1 MDRRLKRQLA
11 RWSAGDLP
19 QIKVNST
26 MPVKIIA
33 VAVLI
38 GIIGFMS
45 AYTVETG
52 NVAVERTLGK
62 VDHEEQGQ
70 GLNFK
75 MPFLTNSIEF
85 SAKEIAIDINDLTP
99 KAADNLSLKDLDVS
113 VFYRV
118 PKDRVSELMVKYAAA
133 AARGADGVYM
143 PAYGLLYREA
153 RAAIYEQVAQI
164 DSLQLHKR
172 RDFLQNEVLEELQGR
187 LERSDPG
194 DIIITR
200 VVVRALNTD
209 PSIEAAIR
217 DAVEAE
223 KRLEAKQVQ
232 VEIAKK
238 DAEIEIERAKG
249 IAEANNII
257 NSSLTAEY
265 LQHEVNLA
273 LQQFA
278 DNNGSVVVIP
288 ANMQGF
294 DLILD
299 SNQLRRGQN

>member
-1 MDRRLKRQLA
+1 MERIRVKNTM
-11 RWSAGDLP
+11 
-19 QIKVNST
+19 QIKA
-26 MPVKIIA
+26 II
-33 VAVLI
+33 VVVLI
-38 GIIGFMS
+38 GLVGFMS

-62 VDHEEQGQ
+62 VDHDENGQ

-75 MPFLTNSIEF
+75 MPFVTNALEF

-118 PKDRVSELMVKYAAA
+118 PQERVSELFVKYASA

-143 PAYGLLYREA
+143 PAYGLMFREA
-153 RAAIYEQVAQI
+153 RSAIYEQVAKI
-164 DSLQLHKR
+164 DSLQLHKQR
-172 RDFLQNEVLEELQGR
+172 ELLQSSVLEELQGR
-187 LERSDPG
+187 LDRTDPG
-194 DIIITR
+194 DLIITR

-257 NSSLTAEY
+257 NSSLTREY
-265 LQHEVNLA
+265 LQHEVNTA
-273 LQQFA
+273 LLRFA
-278 DNNGSVVVIP
+278 DNDGSVVVIP

-294 DLILD
+294 EMILD
-299 SNQLRRGQN
+299 TSQQRRGNE

>member
-1 MDRRLKRQLA
+1 M
-11 RWSAGDLP
+11 
-19 QIKVNST
+19 QIKAIVAIT
-26 MPVKIIA
+26 LFGVIA
-33 VAVLI
+33 
-38 GIIGFMS
+38 FMS

-62 VDHEEQGQ
+62 VDHEEKGQ

-75 MPFLTNSIEF
+75 MPFLTNSLEF

-118 PKDRVSELMVKYAAA
+118 PNDRVSELFVKYAAA

-143 PAYGLLYREA
+143 PAYGLMYREA
-153 RAAIYEQVAQI
+153 RSAIYEQVARI
-164 DSLQLHKR
+164 DSLQLHKQR
-172 RDFLQNEVLEELQGR
+172 EILQLAVLEELQGR
-187 LERSDPG
+187 LEKTDPG
-194 DIIITR
+194 DLVITR

-265 LQHEVNLA
+265 LQHEVNTA
-273 LQQFA
+273 LLRFA
-278 DNNGSVVVIP
+278 DNEGSVVVIP

-294 DLILD
+294 EMILD
-299 SNQLRRGQN
+299 SGALRRGNQ

>member
-1 MDRRLKRQLA
+1 MKKLGAIGFLF
-11 RWSAGDLP
+11 P
-19 QIKVNST
+19 
-26 MPVKIIA
+26 A
-33 VAVLI
+33 VAI
-38 GIIGFMS
+38 GVIGFMS

-62 VDHEEQGQ
+62 VNHEEQLQ

-75 MPFLTNSIEF
+75 MPFLTSKQEF
-85 SAKEIAIDINDLTP
+85 SSKEIAIDINDLTP

-118 PKDRVSELMVKYAAA
+118 PQDRVSELFVKYAASSG
-133 AARGADGVYM
+133 RGPDGIYL
-143 PAYGLLYREA
+143 PAYGLVVREA
-153 RAAIYEQVAQI
+153 RSAIYEQVAEI
-164 DSLQLHKR
+164 DSLQLHKQR
-172 RDFLQNEVLEELQGR
+172 EALQTDVLEGLQKR
-187 LERSDPG
+187 LDRSDEG

-223 KRLEAKQVQ
+223 KRLEAKEVQ

-238 DAEIEIERAKG
+238 DAEIEVERAKG
-249 IAEANNII
+249 IAEANAII
-257 NSSLTAEY
+257 NESLTVEY
-265 LQHEVNLA
+265 LQHEVNTA
-273 LQQFA
+273 LLRFA
-278 DNNGSVVVIP
+278 DNDSSVVVIP

-294 DLILD
+294 EMILD
-299 SNQLRRGQN
+299 GSSLGRKSQ

>member
-1 MDRRLKRQLA
+1 MKRLGAIGL
-11 RWSAGDLP
+11 LFP
-19 QIKVNST
+19 
-26 MPVKIIA
+26 A
-33 VAVLI
+33 VAI
-38 GIIGFMS
+38 GVIAFMS

-62 VDHEEQGQ
+62 VNHEERLQ

-75 MPFLTNSIEF
+75 MPFLTTRQEF

-113 VFYRV
+113 IYYRV
-118 PKDRVSELMVKYAAA
+118 PQDRISELFVKYAQS
-133 AARGADGVYM
+133 AARGSDGIYM
-143 PAYGLLYREA
+143 PAYGLVVREA
-153 RAAIYEQVAQI
+153 RSAIYEQVSKI
-164 DSLQLHKR
+164 DSLQLHKQR
-172 RDFLQNEVLEELQGR
+172 ESLQSDVLQELQNR
-187 LERSDPG
+187 LDRSDPG
-194 DIIITR
+194 DIIISR

-238 DAEIEIERAKG
+238 DAEIEVERAKG
-249 IAEANNII
+249 IAEANAII
-257 NSSLTAEY
+257 NQSLTAAY
-265 LQHEVNLA
+265 LQHEINTA
-273 LQQFA
+273 LLRFA
-278 DNNGSVVVIP
+278 DNESSVVVIP

-294 DLILD
+294 EMILD
-299 SNQLRRGQN
+299 GSSLGNSSQ

>member
-1 MDRRLKRQLA
+1 MTSKFKRDLA
-11 RWSAGDLP
+11 RLTGVNLRRGEVRNTM
-19 QIKVNST
+19 QIKF
-26 MPVKIIA
+26 IA
-33 VAVLI
+33 VAILI
-38 GIIGFMS
+38 GVVGFMS

-62 VDHEEQGQ
+62 VNHEEQEQ

-75 MPFLTNSIEF
+75 MPFLTNSMEF

-113 VFYRV
+113 VFYQV
-118 PKDRVSELMVKYAAA
+118 PKDRISELFVKYAAA
-133 AARGADGVYM
+133 AARGADGIYM
-143 PAYGLLYREA
+143 PAYGLLVREA
-153 RAAIYEQVAQI
+153 RAAIYEQVSQI
-164 DSLQLHKR
+164 DSLQLHKQR
-172 RDFLQNEVLEELQGR
+172 GLLQSDVLTELQRR
-187 LERSDPG
+187 LDSSDPG
-194 DIIITR
+194 DIVITR

-265 LQHEVNLA
+265 LQHEVNTA
-273 LQQFA
+273 LLRFA
-278 DNNGSVVVIP
+278 DNDGSVVVIP

-294 DLILD
+294 EMILD
-299 SNQLRRGQN
+299 GGALRRANQ

>member
-1 MDRRLKRQLA
+1 MKGLGAIGL
-11 RWSAGDLP
+11 LFP
-19 QIKVNST
+19 
-26 MPVKIIA
+26 A
-33 VAVLI
+33 V
-38 GIIGFMS
+38 IIGVIVFMS

-62 VDHEEQGQ
+62 VNHEEQVQ

-75 MPFLTNSIEF
+75 MPFMTSRQEF

-113 VFYRV
+113 IFYRV
-118 PKDRVSELMVKYAAA
+118 PQDSVSELYVKYAQASG
-133 AARGADGVYM
+133 RGTDGIYL
-143 PAYGLLYREA
+143 PAYGLVVREA
-153 RAAIYEQVAQI
+153 RSTIYEQVAKI
-164 DSLQLHKR
+164 DSLQLHKQR
-172 RDFLQNEVLEELQGR
+172 ESLQTDVLEELQSR

-194 DIIITR
+194 DIVITR

-223 KRLEAKQVQ
+223 KRLEAKEVQ

-249 IAEANNII
+249 IAEANAII
-257 NSSLTAEY
+257 NESLTAAY
-265 LQHEVNLA
+265 LQHEVNIA
-273 LQQFA
+273 LQRFA
-278 DNNGSVVVIP
+278 DNEGSVVVIP

-294 DLILD
+294 EMILD
-299 SNQLRRGQN
+299 GSSLGNRSQ

>member
-1 MDRRLKRQLA
+1 MGFRREIFGQAKL
-11 RWSAGDLP
+11 G
-19 QIKVNST
+19 V
-26 MPVKIIA
+26 
-33 VAVLI
+33 VAVLAGVAI
-38 GIIGFMS
+38 YMS

-62 VDHEEQGQ
+62 VDHDERQQ

-75 MPFLTNSIEF
+75 APMLTTALEF
-85 SAKEIAIDINDLTP
+85 SAKEIAIDFNDLTP

-113 VFYRV
+113 VFYRAM
-118 PKDRVSELMVKYAAA
+118 PDRISELMVKYAGSAVKGDD
-133 AARGADGVYM
+133 GAYL
-143 PAYGLLYREA
+143 PAWVLVVREA
-153 RAAIYEQVAQI
+153 RSAIYEKVSEI
-164 DSLQLHKR
+164 DSLQLHKQR
-172 RDFLQNEVLEELQGR
+172 ELLQNAVQQELQRR
-187 LERSDPG
+187 LDQSDPG
-194 DIIITR
+194 EFQITR

-249 IAEANNII
+249 IAEANRII

-265 LQHEVNLA
+265 LQHEVNTA
-273 LQQFA
+273 LLEFA
-278 DNNGSVVVIP
+278 DNGGSVVVIP

-299 SNQLRRGQN
+299 SDSLRRSQPANTGN

>member
-1 MDRRLKRQLA
+1 M
-11 RWSAGDLP
+11 
-19 QIKVNST
+19 QI
-26 MPVKIIA
+26 KIIA
-33 VAVLI
+33 VAILI
-38 GIIGFMS
+38 GIVGFMS

-62 VDHEEQGQ
+62 VDHAEQGQ

-75 MPFLTNSIEF
+75 MPFLTNSMEF

-113 VFYRV
+113 VFYQV
-118 PKDRVSELMVKYAAA
+118 PKDRVSELFVKYAAA
-133 AARGADGVYM
+133 AARGADGIYM
-143 PAYGLLYREA
+143 PAYGLLVREA
-153 RAAIYEQVAQI
+153 RAAIYEQVSQI
-164 DSLQLHKR
+164 DSLQLHKQR
-172 RDFLQNEVLEELQGR
+172 GLLQSEVMEELQSR
-187 LERSDPG
+187 LNNSDPG

-265 LQHEVNLA
+265 LQHEVNTA
-273 LQQFA
+273 LLRFA
-278 DNNGSVVVIP
+278 DNEGSVVVIP

-294 DLILD
+294 EMILD
-299 SNQLRRGQN
+299 SGALRRGNQ

>member
-1 MDRRLKRQLA
+1 MSRRLSRQLA
-11 RWSAGDLP
+11 RLTESGVRRIEVKNTM
-19 QIKVNST
+19 QIKFIAAV
-26 MPVKIIA
+26 VLFGIIA
-33 VAVLI
+33 V
-38 GIIGFMS
+38 MS

-62 VDHEEQGQ
+62 VDHEEKEQ

-118 PKDRVSELMVKYAAA
+118 PQDRVSELMVKYAASA
-133 AARGADGVYM
+133 TRGQDGVYM

-153 RAAIYEQVAQI
+153 RAAIYEQVSRI
-164 DSLQLHKR
+164 DSLQLHKQ
-172 RDFLQNEVLEELQGR
+172 RDILQNEVLEELQGR
-187 LERSDPG
+187 LERTDPG
-194 DIIITR
+194 DLVITR

-217 DAVEAE
+217 EAVEAE

-257 NSSLTAEY
+257 NESLTAEY
-265 LQHEVNLA
+265 LQHEVNKA

-278 DNNGSVVVIP
+278 DNAGSVVVIP

-299 SNQLRRGQN
+299 SGQLRRSGN

>member
-1 MDRRLKRQLA
+1 MA
-11 RWSAGDLP
+11 RIKVKNTM
-19 QIKVNST
+19 QIKAIV
-26 MPVKIIA
+26 
-33 VAVLI
+33 VAVFI
-38 GIIGFMS
+38 GIVGFMS

-52 NVAVERTLGK
+52 NVAVERTLGR
-62 VDHEEQGQ
+62 VDHDENGQ

-75 MPFLTNSIEF
+75 MPFVTNSLEF

-118 PKDRVSELMVKYAAA
+118 PKDRVSELFVKYASA

-143 PAYGLLYREA
+143 PAYGLMFREA
-153 RAAIYEQVAQI
+153 RSAIYEQVAKI
-164 DSLQLHKR
+164 DSLQLHKQR
-172 RDFLQNEVLEELQGR
+172 ELLQSSVLEELQGR
-187 LERSDPG
+187 LDKSDPG
-194 DIIITR
+194 DLIITR

-257 NSSLTAEY
+257 NSSLTREY
-265 LQHEVNLA
+265 LQHEVNIA
-273 LQQFA
+273 LLKFA
-278 DNNGSVVVIP
+278 DNDGSVVVIP

-294 DLILD
+294 EMILD
-299 SNQLRRGQN
+299 TSQ

>member
-1 MDRRLKRQLA
+1 
-11 RWSAGDLP
+11 
-19 QIKVNST
+19 
-26 MPVKIIA
+26 
-33 VAVLI
+33 VA
-38 GIIGFMS
+38 FAS
-45 AYTVETG
+45 AYTVESG

-62 VDHEEQGQ
+62 VNHEEQEQ

-75 MPFLTNSIEF
+75 LPFITSSLEF

-113 VFYRV
+113 IFYKV
-118 PKDRVSELMVKYAAA
+118 PKNRISELMVKYAGV
-133 AARGADGVYM
+133 AARGSDGVYM
-143 PAYGLLYREA
+143 PAYGLLVREA
-153 RAAIYEQVAQI
+153 RAAIYQQVSEI
-164 DSLQLHKR
+164 DSLQLHKQR
-172 RDFLQNEVLEELQGR
+172 ELLQTEVLAELQNR
-187 LERSDPG
+187 LETSDPG
-194 DIIITR
+194 DLIITR

-265 LQHEVNLA
+265 LQHEVNKA

-278 DNNGSVVVIP
+278 DNDGSVVVIP

-299 SNQLRRGQN
+299 SNQLRRSQ

>member
-1 MDRRLKRQLA
+1 MRRSGA
-11 RWSAGDLP
+11 RFG
-19 QIKVNST
+19 
-26 MPVKIIA
+26 
-33 VAVLI
+33 LI
-38 GIIGFMS
+38 GAVFPVVVVVALIAMS

-52 NVAVERTLGK
+52 NVAVEKTLGK
-62 VDHEEQGQ
+62 VDHEEMLQ

-75 MPFLTNSIEF
+75 LPFLTNRIEF

-113 VFYRV
+113 IFYRV
-118 PKDRVSELMVKYAAA
+118 PQDRVSELMVKYAATA
-133 AARGADGVYM
+133 ERGRDGIYL
-143 PAYGLLYREA
+143 PAFGLVWREA
-153 RAAIYEQVAQI
+153 RSTIYEQVSEI

-172 RDFLQNEVLEELQGR
+172 REFLQTAVMSELQER
-187 LERSDPG
+187 LERTDPG

-265 LQHEVNLA
+265 LQHEVNTA
-273 LQQFA
+273 LLEFA
-278 DNNGSVVVIP
+278 DNQGSVVVIP

-299 SNQLRRGQN
+299 SNQLGRRPQ

>member
-1 MDRRLKRQLA
+1 MKRLA
-11 RWSAGDLP
+11 PIGA
-19 QIKVNST
+19 VF
-26 MPVKIIA
+26 PVVLIA
-33 VAVLI
+33 VVA
-38 GIIGFMS
+38 FMS

-62 VDHEEQGQ
+62 VNHEEMLQ

-75 MPFLTNSIEF
+75 LPFLTNRIEF

-118 PKDRVSELMVKYAAA
+118 PQDRISELMVKYAATA
-133 AARGADGVYM
+133 ERGRDGIYL
-143 PAYGLLYREA
+143 PAFGLVWREA
-153 RAAIYEQVAQI
+153 RSTIYEQVSEI

-172 RDFLQNEVLEELQGR
+172 REFLQTAVLTELQER

-194 DIIITR
+194 DIVITR

-265 LQHEVNLA
+265 LQHEVNTA
-273 LQQFA
+273 LLEFA
-278 DNNGSVVVIP
+278 DNQGSVVVIP

-299 SNQLRRGQN
+299 SNQLGSRPQ

>member
-1 MDRRLKRQLA
+1 MNR
-11 RWSAGDLP
+11 LP
-19 QIKVNST
+19 QLGFIV
-26 MPVKIIA
+26 
-33 VAVLI
+33 VATLL
-38 GIIGFMS
+38 GMLAFMA
-45 AYTVETG
+45 AYTVESG

-62 VDHEEQGQ
+62 VNHTEQLQ

-75 MPFLTNSIEF
+75 APLLTSAQEF
-85 SAKEIAIDINDLTP
+85 SAKEIAIDIDDLKP
-99 KAADNLSLKDLDVS
+99 KAADNLSLRDLDVS
-113 VFYRV
+113 VYYRV
-118 PKDRVSELMVKYAAA
+118 PQDRVSELYVKYAAA
-133 AARGADGVYM
+133 AVRGGDGVWL
-143 PAYGLLYREA
+143 PAYGLVVREA
-153 RAAIYEQVAQI
+153 RAAIYEKVSEI

-172 RDFLQNEVLEELQGR
+172 RELLQNEVLSELQGR
-187 LERSDPG
+187 LEQSDAG
-194 DIIITR
+194 DIYVTR

-249 IAEANNII
+249 IAEANSII
-257 NSSLTAEY
+257 NRSLTAEY
-265 LQHEVNLA
+265 LQHEINKA
-273 LQQFA
+273 LHEFA
-278 DNNGSVVVIP
+278 ENEGSVVVIP

-299 SNQLRRGQN
+299 TGSLQRSSAALDRAPRAQ

>member
-1 MDRRLKRQLA
+1 MKRLGA
-11 RWSAGDLP
+11 IGA
-19 QIKVNST
+19 VF
-26 MPVKIIA
+26 PVVVIAIIA
-33 VAVLI
+33 
-38 GIIGFMS
+38 FMS

-62 VDHEEQGQ
+62 VNHEEMLQ

-75 MPFLTNSIEF
+75 LPFLTTRIEF
-85 SAKEIAIDINDLTP
+85 SAKEIAIDIDDLTP

-118 PKDRVSELMVKYAAA
+118 PQDRISELMVKYAATA
-133 AARGADGVYM
+133 ERGRDGIYL
-143 PAYGLLYREA
+143 PAFGLVWREA
-153 RAAIYEQVAQI
+153 RSTIYEQVSEI

-172 RDFLQNEVLEELQGR
+172 REFLQSAVLTELQER

-194 DIIITR
+194 DIVITR

-265 LQHEVNLA
+265 LQHEVNTA
-273 LQQFA
+273 LLEFA
-278 DNNGSVVVIP
+278 DNQGSVVVIP

-299 SNQLRRGQN
+299 SNQLGNRGQ

>member
-1 MDRRLKRQLA
+1 M
-11 RWSAGDLP
+11 
-19 QIKVNST
+19 QIKVI
-26 MPVKIIA
+26 V
-33 VAVLI
+33 VAILLGTVI
-38 GIIGFMS
+38 VMS

-62 VDHEEQGQ
+62 VNHEEQGQ

-75 MPFLTNSIEF
+75 MPFVTNALEF

-118 PKDRVSELMVKYAAA
+118 PQDRVSELFVKYASAA
-133 AARGADGVYM
+133 VRGADGVYM
-143 PAYGLLYREA
+143 PAYGLLFREA
-153 RAAIYEQVAQI
+153 RAAIYEQVSEI
-164 DSLQLHKR
+164 DSLQLHKQR
-172 RDFLQNEVLEELQGR
+172 ESLQAAVLEELQGR
-187 LERSDPG
+187 LDQSDSG
-194 DIIITR
+194 DIIVTR

-265 LQHEVNLA
+265 LQHEVNTA
-273 LQQFA
+273 LLKFA
-278 DNNGSVVVIP
+278 DNDGSVVVIP

-294 DLILD
+294 EMILD
-299 SNQLRRGQN
+299 SGALRRGSQ

>member
-1 MDRRLKRQLA
+1 MNRLGAIGALFPLLA
-11 RWSAGDLP
+11 IA
-19 QIKVNST
+19 
-26 MPVKIIA
+26 IIA
-33 VAVLI
+33 
-38 GIIGFMS
+38 FMS

-62 VDHEEQGQ
+62 VNHEEQLQ

-75 MPFLTNSIEF
+75 MPFLTTKQEF
-85 SAKEIAIDINDLTP
+85 SSKEIAIDINDLTP

-118 PKDRVSELMVKYAAA
+118 PQDRISELYVKYASASG
-133 AARGADGVYM
+133 RGPDGIYL
-143 PAYGLLYREA
+143 PAYGLVFREA
-153 RAAIYEQVAQI
+153 RSSIYEQVSQI
-164 DSLQLHKR
+164 DSLQLHKQR
-172 RDFLQNEVLEELQGR
+172 ATLQNAVLDELQDR
-187 LERSDPG
+187 LNRTDPG
-194 DIIITR
+194 DIQITR

-217 DAVEAE
+217 EAVEAE

-249 IAEANNII
+249 IAEANQII
-257 NSSLTAEY
+257 NESLTAEY
-265 LQHEVNLA
+265 LQHEVNTA
-273 LQQFA
+273 LLRFA
-278 DNNGSVVVIP
+278 DNDGSVVVIP

-294 DLILD
+294 EMILD
-299 SNQLRRGQN
+299 SSQLGRRGSQ

>member
-1 MDRRLKRQLA
+1 MA
-11 RWSAGDLP
+11 RIRVKNTM
-19 QIKVNST
+19 QIKA
-26 MPVKIIA
+26 I
-33 VAVLI
+33 VAVVVI
-38 GIIGFMS
+38 GIVAFMS
-45 AYTVETG
+45 AYTVESG

-62 VDHEEQGQ
+62 VDHAEQLQ

-75 MPFLTNSIEF
+75 MPFLTSSLEF

-99 KAADNLSLKDLDVS
+99 KAADNLSLNDLDVS

-118 PKDRVSELMVKYAAA
+118 PKDRVSELFVKYAAA

-143 PAYGLLYREA
+143 PAYGLMFREA
-153 RAAIYEQVAQI
+153 RSAIYEQVAKI
-164 DSLQLHKR
+164 DSLQLHKQR
-172 RDFLQNEVLEELQGR
+172 EVLQSSVLEELQGR
-187 LERSDPG
+187 LEKTDPG
-194 DIIITR
+194 DLIITR

-217 DAVEAE
+217 KAVEAE
-223 KRLEAKQVQ
+223 KQLEAKQVQ

-265 LQHEVNLA
+265 LQHEVNTA
-273 LQQFA
+273 LLRFA
-278 DNNGSVVVIP
+278 DNDGSVVVIP

-294 DLILD
+294 EMILD
-299 SNQLRRGQN
+299 GGALRRGNQ

>member
-1 MDRRLKRQLA
+1 MPRPRVKITM
-11 RWSAGDLP
+11 
-19 QIKVNST
+19 QIKALVAL
-26 MPVKIIA
+26 VLVCAIA
-33 VAVLI
+33 
-38 GIIGFMS
+38 FMS

-52 NVAVERTLGK
+52 NVAVERTFGK
-62 VDHEEQGQ
+62 VDHEEKGQ

-75 MPFLTNSIEF
+75 MPLLTNSIEF

-118 PKDRVSELMVKYAAA
+118 PKDRVSELFVKYAAA

-143 PAYGLLYREA
+143 PAYGLMFRET
-153 RAAIYEQVAQI
+153 RSAIYEQVAKI
-164 DSLQLHKR
+164 DSLQLHKQR
-172 RDFLQNEVLEELQGR
+172 EILQSAVQEELQGR
-187 LERSDPG
+187 LEKSDPG
-194 DIIITR
+194 DLIITR

-217 DAVEAE
+217 EAVEAE

-265 LQHEVNLA
+265 LQHEVNTA
-273 LQQFA
+273 LLRFA
-278 DNNGSVVVIP
+278 DNDGSVVVIP

-294 DLILD
+294 EMILD
-299 SNQLRRGQN
+299 SGQLRRGNE

>member
-1 MDRRLKRQLA
+1 MRRLGA
-11 RWSAGDLP
+11 
-19 QIKVNST
+19 
-26 MPVKIIA
+26 
-33 VAVLI
+33 
-38 GIIGFMS
+38 IGFVFPAIMIAAIAFS
-45 AYTVETG
+45 AAYTVDTG
-52 NVAVERTLGK
+52 HVAVERTLGK
-62 VDHEEQGQ
+62 VNHEEQLQ

-75 MPFLTNSIEF
+75 FPFLTSKQEY

-113 VFYRV
+113 IFYRV
-118 PKDRVSELMVKYAAA
+118 PQDRVSELLVKYAAA
-133 AARGADGVYM
+133 SGRGQDGVLL
-143 PAYGLLYREA
+143 PAYGLVVREA
-153 RAAIYEQVAQI
+153 RSAIYEQVSEI

-172 RDFLQNEVLEELQGR
+172 REFLQTAVLEELQER

-194 DIIITR
+194 DMLITR

-249 IAEANNII
+249 IAEANAII
-257 NSSLTAEY
+257 NSSLTGEY
-265 LQHEVNLA
+265 LQHEVNIA
-273 LQQFA
+273 LQRFA
-278 DNNGSVVVIP
+278 DNDGSVVVIP
-288 ANMQGF
+288 ADMQGF
-294 DLILD
+294 DMILD
-299 SNQLRRGQN
+299 ANRRGASN

>member
-1 MDRRLKRQLA
+1 M
-11 RWSAGDLP
+11 
-19 QIKVNST
+19 QI
-26 MPVKIIA
+26 KIIA
-33 VAVLI
+33 AAILL

-45 AYTVETG
+45 AYTVESG

-62 VDHEEQGQ
+62 VNHEEQLQ

-75 MPFLTNSIEF
+75 MPFLTTSIEF

-113 VFYRV
+113 IFYRV

-133 AARGADGVYM
+133 AVRGADGIYM
-143 PAYGLLYREA
+143 PAYGLLFREA
-153 RAAIYEQVAQI
+153 RAAIYEQVSEI
-164 DSLQLHKR
+164 DSLQLHKQR
-172 RDFLQNEVLEELQGR
+172 ELLQADVLEELQGR
-187 LERSDPG
+187 LESSDAG

-223 KRLEAKQVQ
+223 TRLEAKQVQ

-238 DAEIEIERAKG
+238 DAEIEIERAKA

-265 LQHEVNLA
+265 LQHEVNKA
-273 LQQFA
+273 LQRFA
-278 DNNGSVVVIP
+278 DNDGSVVVIP

-294 DLILD
+294 EMILD
-299 SNQLRRGQN
+299 SGQLRRSNE

>member
-1 MDRRLKRQLA
+1 M
-11 RWSAGDLP
+11 
-19 QIKVNST
+19 
-26 MPVKIIA
+26 KIPAIA
-33 VAVLI
+33 AVVAVILLA
-38 GIIGFMS
+38 FMA

-62 VDHEEQGQ
+62 VDHEEQLQ

-75 MPFLTNSIEF
+75 MPLLTEALEF

-113 VFYRV
+113 IFYRV
-118 PKDRVSELMVKYAAA
+118 PQDRVSELMVKYAAS
-133 AARGADGVYM
+133 AARGPDGVYM
-143 PAYGLLYREA
+143 PAYGLVVREA
-153 RAAIYEQVAQI
+153 RSTIYEQVSEI

-172 RDFLQNEVLEELQGR
+172 REMLQSAVLDELQER
-187 LERSDPG
+187 LEKTDPG
-194 DIIITR
+194 DLVITR

-217 DAVEAE
+217 EAVEAE

-257 NSSLTAEY
+257 NESLTAEY
-265 LQHEVNLA
+265 LQHEINKA

-278 DNNGSVVVIP
+278 DNEGSVVVSP

-299 SNQLRRGQN
+299 SNQLRRGSQ

>member
-1 MDRRLKRQLA
+1 MKKLGALGFLFPA
-11 RWSAGDLP
+11 V
-19 QIKVNST
+19 IFV
-26 MPVKIIA
+26 VIA
-33 VAVLI
+33 Y
-38 GIIGFMS
+38 MS

-52 NVAVERTLGK
+52 NVSVERTLGK
-62 VDHEEQGQ
+62 VNHEEQLQ

-75 MPFLTNSIEF
+75 LPFLTSKQEF

-113 VFYRV
+113 IFYRV
-118 PKDRVSELMVKYAAA
+118 PQDRVSELFVKYAASSG
-133 AARGADGVYM
+133 RGADGIYL
-143 PAYGLLYREA
+143 PAYGLVIREA
-153 RAAIYEQVAQI
+153 RSAIYEQVSEI
-164 DSLQLHKR
+164 DSLQLHKQR
-172 RDFLQNEVLEELQGR
+172 EALQTDVLEELQKR
-187 LERSDPG
+187 LQRSDPN

-238 DAEIEIERAKG
+238 DAEIEVERAKG
-249 IAEANNII
+249 IAEANAII

-265 LQHEVNLA
+265 LQHEVNTA
-273 LQQFA
+273 LLRFA
-278 DNNGSVVVIP
+278 DNESSVVVIP

-294 DLILD
+294 EMILD
-299 SNQLRRGQN
+299 GNALGRKSQ

>member
-1 MDRRLKRQLA
+1 MKKLGA
-11 RWSAGDLP
+11 IGAIFP
-19 QIKVNST
+19 
-26 MPVKIIA
+26 IIFVGVIA
-33 VAVLI
+33 
-38 GIIGFMS
+38 FMA

-62 VDHEEQGQ
+62 VNHEEQLQ

-75 MPFLTNSIEF
+75 IPFLTSKQEF

-118 PKDRVSELMVKYAAA
+118 PQERVSELYVKYAQASG
-133 AARGADGVYM
+133 RGVDGIYL
-143 PAYGLLYREA
+143 PAYGLVIREA
-153 RAAIYEQVAQI
+153 RSSIYEQVSEI
-164 DSLQLHKR
+164 DSLQLHKQR
-172 RDFLQNEVLEELQGR
+172 ESLQSDVLAELQER
-187 LERSDPG
+187 LERTDPG
-194 DIIITR
+194 DIQITR

-217 DAVEAE
+217 EAVEAE

-249 IAEANNII
+249 IAEANQII
-257 NSSLTAEY
+257 NESLTAEY
-265 LQHEVNLA
+265 LQHEVNVA
-273 LQQFA
+273 LQEFA
-278 DNNGSVVVIP
+278 DNQGSVVVIP

-299 SNQLRRGQN
+299 SNQLGGSKRDQ

>member
-1 MDRRLKRQLA
+1 MKRLGAIGL
-11 RWSAGDLP
+11 LFP
-19 QIKVNST
+19 
-26 MPVKIIA
+26 A
-33 VAVLI
+33 VAI
-38 GIIGFMS
+38 GVIAFMS

-62 VDHEEQGQ
+62 VDHEERLQ

-75 MPFLTNSIEF
+75 MPFLTTRQEF

-113 VFYRV
+113 IYYRV
-118 PKDRVSELMVKYAAA
+118 PQDRISELFVKYAQS
-133 AARGADGVYM
+133 AARGSDGIYM
-143 PAYGLLYREA
+143 PAYGLVVREA
-153 RAAIYEQVAQI
+153 RSAIYEQVSKI
-164 DSLQLHKR
+164 DSLQLHKQR
-172 RDFLQNEVLEELQGR
+172 ESLQSDVLQELQRR
-187 LERSDPG
+187 LDHSDPG
-194 DIIITR
+194 DIIISR

-238 DAEIEIERAKG
+238 DAEIEVERAKG
-249 IAEANNII
+249 IAEANAII
-257 NSSLTAEY
+257 NQSLTAAY
-265 LQHEVNLA
+265 LQHEINTA
-273 LQQFA
+273 LLRFA
-278 DNNGSVVVIP
+278 DNESSVVVIP

-294 DLILD
+294 EMILD
-299 SNQLRRGQN
+299 GSSLGNKSQ

>member
-1 MDRRLKRQLA
+1 M
-11 RWSAGDLP
+11 
-19 QIKVNST
+19 QIK
-26 MPVKIIA
+26 III
-33 VAVLI
+33 VAILI
-38 GIIGFMS
+38 GIAAFMS

-62 VDHEEQGQ
+62 VDHNEKGQ

-75 MPFLTNSIEF
+75 MPFLTNSLEF

-118 PKDRVSELMVKYAAA
+118 PSERVSELFVKYASA

-143 PAYGLLYREA
+143 PAYGLLVREA
-153 RAAIYEQVAQI
+153 RAAIYEQVSEI
-164 DSLQLHKR
+164 DSLQLHKQR
-172 RDFLQNEVLEELQGR
+172 ELLQTAVLEELQGR
-187 LERSDPG
+187 LNQSDSG
-194 DIIITR
+194 DIIVTR

-265 LQHEVNLA
+265 LQHEVNTA
-273 LQQFA
+273 LLEFA

-294 DLILD
+294 EMILD
-299 SNQLRRGQN
+299 SGALRRGNQ